1 MPTDHIATIA
11 ELWRY
16 PVKGMRGERL
26 AALDLDAH
34 GIAGDRRF
42 GFRSSGAPRGKPLL
56 TGAERAA
63 MLLYTASGAGAE
75 TRVTGPDGE
84 TFRLDDRLLIDRLQ
98 DSLPGSHTLSL
109 VRSETPLTDVRPV
122 AMVGAGT
129 LAQLA
134 REFGAAVDPRRFR
147 ANILLDLPSAFA
159 EDGLAG
165 RRVAIGP
172 DALLRVTERVPR
184 CRIVTLDPETAA
196 ANPGLMKHLD
206 RYHEGRIGMYATV
219 LRTGRLRV
227 GDAVRPVEAH

>member
-1 MPTDHIATIA
+1 MLTDDIVTIA

-84 TFRLDDRLLIDRLQ
+84 TFRLDDPLLIDRLQ
-98 DSLPGSHTLSL
+98 DSLPGGHTLSL

-147 ANILLDLPSAFA
+147 ANILLICRQPLRRMDWQDGAWQLDRMPCCGLRNAF
-159 EDGLAG
+159 
-165 RRVAIGP
+165 P
-172 DALLRVTERVPR
+172 
-184 CRIVTLDPETAA
+184 AA
-196 ANPGLMKHLD
+196 ASSRWTLKPPPQ
-206 RYHEGRIGMYATV
+206 T
-219 LRTGRLRV
+219 
-227 GDAVRPVEAH
+227 PV